1 MRGTGVP
8 AVGGGL
14 RGTRWAV
21 RGSGFP
27 ILRED
32 RYLMRGLPRGP
43 AQVNRFQLFGEALL
57 FYLKEKQKGEWRVLE
72 YYIAD
77 QGNWGTPIC
86 VLSFSW
92 PPPGPRVEWSPRSPS
107 GSGGV

>member
-14 RGTRWAV
+14 RGTRWDV

-32 RYLMRGLPRGP
+32 RYLMRGLPREP
-43 AQVNRFQLFGEALL
+43 AQVNHFQLFGAALL
-57 FYLKEKQKGEWRVLE
+57 FYLRCGESKEKQKGEWRVL
-72 YYIAD
+72 YR
-77 QGNWGTPIC
+77 GSGHLGTPCTIRPRDWC
-86 VLSFSW
+86 VNGIMVPFL
-92 PPPGPRVEWSPRSPS
+92 
-107 GSGGV
+107 